1 MDKKNKMFVNIC
13 SMVESLG
20 SWKEVATEYG
30 LKEILKPISK
40 KLSLVSQQKKKIY
53 PSREDIFRAFELTSF
68 KDVKI
73 IILGQDPY
81 HGPNQANGL
90 AFSVNKEIRIPPSLS
105 NIFKEY
111 SSDLNIPVPI
121 DGNLSAWAKK
131 GVLLLNS
138 ILTVESG
145 SPGSHKDFGW
155 ELFTNQI
162 IKALSD
168 KKLNLVFILWGAYA
182 QSKKTLIDSSK
193 HLIIESPHPS
203 PLSAHRGFFGSKP
216 FSKANDYLRIN
227 KNEEIDWKIK

>member
-1 MDKKNKMFVNIC
+1 MEK
-13 SMVESLG
+13 SLE
-20 SWKEVATEYG
+20 SWKEVAAEYG
-30 LKEILKPISK
+30 LKEILKPIR
-40 KLSLVSQQKKKIY
+40 KKISEVSLKNKTIH
-53 PSREDIFRAFELTSF
+53 PSTKDIFRAFELTSF
-68 KDVKI
+68 KNVRI

-90 AFSVNKEIRIPPSLS
+90 AFSVNSEVRFPPSLL

-111 SSDLNIPVPI
+111 SADLNLPIPT
-121 DGNLSAWAKK
+121 DGNLSAWAER

-155 ELFTNQI
+155 EEFTNQI

-168 KKLNLVFILWGAYA
+168 KKSNLVFILWGSYA
-182 QSKKTLIDSSK
+182 QSKKILIDSSK
-193 HLIIESPHPS
+193 HLIIAAPHPS

-216 FSKANDYLRIN
+216 FSKTNDYLRKN
-227 KNEEIDWKIK
+227 KSEEIDWSI